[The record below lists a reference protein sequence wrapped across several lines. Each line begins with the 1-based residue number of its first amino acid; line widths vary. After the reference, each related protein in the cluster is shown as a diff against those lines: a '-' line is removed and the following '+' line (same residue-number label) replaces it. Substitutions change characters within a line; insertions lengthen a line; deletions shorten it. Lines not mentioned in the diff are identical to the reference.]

1 MLRLTGGAVVGF
13 LLAGCGGNGG
23 GGAGTTTAP
32 VEETTSGVAGVRG
45 VVFNTASRD
54 VTIFDPATNRVTGSR
69 PTGAVVRWL
78 SNEQRYFDGESIW
91 TYDYPEGEVVAVAID
106 PRSFEVTRQIPTGGD
121 GPGHSFV
128 LTPDNGRGF
137 VNAAESDFLAVV
149 DPGSGEVVERIETG
163 AYP

>member
-1 MLRLTGGAVVGF
+1 MLHLTGGAMFGF

-23 GGAGTTTAP
+23 GGAGTVP
-32 VEETTSGVAGVRG
+32 VEETTSGGAAGVRG

-54 VTIFDPATNRVTGSR
+54 VTLFDPATNRVTGSR
-69 PTGAVVRWL
+69 PTSAVVRWL

-106 PRSFEVTRQIPTGGD
+106 PESFEVTRQIPTGGA

-128 LTPDNGRGF
+128 LTPDSGRGF
-137 VNAAESDFLAVV
+137 VNAAESDFLVVV